1 MCDALTIAKQAGKIH
16 DIERLKGKNGGRT
29 RLSIGPKNLINWAFF
44 VFMIKYPHKR
54 IIWETSMDT
63 VKIGA
68 FLRELRKEKNLTQEQ
83 LAEVFNVSARTVSRW
98 ETGSNM
104 PDISIL
110 VEIADY
116 YQLDVREILNGER
129 IAVISEDNGSNLK
142 EIAEYADK
150 EKEKLAVKARIYA
163 IAGICSMFIYG
174 LANAFGSADSII
186 RRLVASIAII
196 LVYAALA
203 SSLIYTSSRLQTLQR
218 KIKSKL
224 RKNLVIVVVTILI
237 GVILLFTL
245 VPMLMIGSASV

>member
-1 MCDALTIAKQAGKIH
+1 
-16 DIERLKGKNGGRT
+16 
-29 RLSIGPKNLINWAFF
+29 
-44 VFMIKYPHKR
+44 
-54 IIWETSMDT
+54 MDT

-83 LAEVFNVSARTVSRW
+83 LADVFNVSARTVSRW

-129 IAVISEDNGSNLK
+129 NAAAATDGGSNLK
-142 EIAEYADK
+142 EVAEYADK
-150 EKEKLAVKARIYA
+150 EKEKMAVKARIYA
-163 IAGICSMFIYG
+163 IAGICGMFIFG
-174 LANAFGSADSII
+174 IIRAFGSSDSMIC
-186 RRLVASIAII
+186 RLIASGALI

-218 KIKSKL
+218 KLKSKI
-224 RKNLVIVVVTILI
+224 RKNLVLIIVTICI

-245 VPMLMIGSASV
+245 VPMLLIGSTS

>member
-1 MCDALTIAKQAGKIH
+1 
-16 DIERLKGKNGGRT
+16 
-29 RLSIGPKNLINWAFF
+29 
-44 VFMIKYPHKR
+44 
-54 IIWETSMDT
+54 MDT

-83 LAEVFNVSARTVSRW
+83 LADVFNVSARTVSRW

-129 IAVISEDNGSNLK
+129 KADFSEDNGSNLK

-163 IAGICSMFIYG
+163 IAGICSMFMYG
-174 LANAFGSADSII
+174 LAKTIGPVDNII
-186 RRLVASIAII
+186 FRLISSIAII
-196 LVYAALA
+196 LVYVALA
-203 SSLIYTSSRLQTLQR
+203 SSLIFTSSRLQTLQR
-218 KIKSKL
+218 KIKSKI
-224 RKNLVIVVVTILI
+224 RQNLVLIIVTVLI
-237 GVILLFTL
+237 GLILLFTL
-245 VPMLMIGSASV
+245 VPMLMIGSM

>member
-1 MCDALTIAKQAGKIH
+1 
-16 DIERLKGKNGGRT
+16 
-29 RLSIGPKNLINWAFF
+29 
-44 VFMIKYPHKR
+44 MIKYPHKR
-54 IIWETSMDT
+54 KIWEKSMDT
-63 VKIGA
+63 IKIGA

-245 VPMLMIGSASV
+245 VPMLMIKQ